1 MSGNTIAKAL
11 AWTASQIKAAGIEE
25 IRLES
30 RLLVAHALG
39 KTPDYVFAYPERS
52 LDQQTWRRL
61 SEIVAR
67 RVRREPM
74 AHITGMREFW
84 SLPFKFTADTLVP
97 RPDSETLVEAVLDST
112 TDGDLALLDLG
123 TGSGCLMLALLHE
136 RPGWTGLGIDLSDA
150 ALAVAAENAEALGLT
165 ERCSFER
172 HDWNQALP
180 GRFDLVIAN
189 PPYIAT
195 SDRLNLA
202 PEVAG
207 YEPPEALFAGADGLD
222 AYRVLVPKVVA
233 LLRPGGNFYLEVGLA
248 QADPV
253 AALLGRHGYR
263 AIARRPDLAGISRC
277 VFASL

>member
-84 SLPFKFTADTLVP
+84 SLPFKIT
-97 RPDSETLVEAVLDST
+97 
-112 TDGDLALLDLG
+112 
-123 TGSGCLMLALLHE
+123 
-136 RPGWTGLGIDLSDA
+136 
-150 ALAVAAENAEALGLT
+150 
-165 ERCSFER
+165 
-172 HDWNQALP
+172 
-180 GRFDLVIAN
+180 
-189 PPYIAT
+189 
-195 SDRLNLA
+195 
-202 PEVAG
+202 
-207 YEPPEALFAGADGLD
+207 
-222 AYRVLVPKVVA
+222 
-233 LLRPGGNFYLEVGLA
+233 
-248 QADPV
+248 
-253 AALLGRHGYR
+253 
-263 AIARRPDLAGISRC
+263 
-277 VFASL
+277 